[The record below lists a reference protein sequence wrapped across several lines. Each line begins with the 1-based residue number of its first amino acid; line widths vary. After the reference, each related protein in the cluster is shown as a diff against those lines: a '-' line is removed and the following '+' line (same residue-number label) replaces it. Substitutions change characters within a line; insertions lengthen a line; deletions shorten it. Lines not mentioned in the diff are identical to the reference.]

1 MPDLITNPLT
11 WVLFCGLTLTAI
23 VFGRIRREPAWAI
36 ALTAV
41 GASAALIG
49 LIWSSELGSETLG
62 PVALVGIGMSIWT
75 MAVERTRARR
85 SAVAP
90 SG

>member
-1 MPDLITNPLT
+1 MPDLISNPLT
-11 WVLFCGLTLTAI
+11 WVLVGGLTLTAI
-23 VFGRIRREPAWAI
+23 VFGRTRREPVWAI
-36 ALTAV
+36 ALTAL

-49 LIWSSELGSETLG
+49 LMWSSELGSETLG

-85 SAVAP
+85 AAV
-90 SG
+90 SSS